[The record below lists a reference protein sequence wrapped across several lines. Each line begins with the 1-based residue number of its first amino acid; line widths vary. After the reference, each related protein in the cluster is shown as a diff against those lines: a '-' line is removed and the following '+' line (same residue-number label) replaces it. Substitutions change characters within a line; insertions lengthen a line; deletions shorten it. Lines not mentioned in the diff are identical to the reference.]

1 MSRINILG
9 TGCAMVTNC
18 FNTCFTISNND
29 GEHFL
34 IDTGG
39 GNTILNNLKAMNI
52 SVLNIRS
59 LFVSHTHND
68 HITGISWII
77 RSIAVQMNKGNYQG
91 IFTIYGEKSVIEA
104 CRTICTLTLGNKF
117 TKHFDERIKFFP
129 VEDNMT
135 LNILN
140 NEVTFFDIHST
151 KCLQYGFKLITEDN
165 VSLCFLGDEPYREIL
180 KQYAEN
186 CDFLMHEA
194 FCLYEEREIFSP
206 YEKHHSTVKECSEN
220 AEMLNAKNLIIIH
233 TMDNDVA
240 NRKTY
245 YCAEADYFC
254 KCNVIMPDDMEVIGL
269 THNDNE

>member
-91 IFTIYGEKSVIEA
+91 IFTIYGEK
-104 CRTICTLTLGNKF
+104 
-117 TKHFDERIKFFP
+117 
-129 VEDNMT
+129 
-135 LNILN
+135 
-140 NEVTFFDIHST
+140 
-151 KCLQYGFKLITEDN
+151 
-165 VSLCFLGDEPYREIL
+165 
-180 KQYAEN
+180 
-186 CDFLMHEA
+186 
-194 FCLYEEREIFSP
+194 
-206 YEKHHSTVKECSEN
+206 
-220 AEMLNAKNLIIIH
+220 
-233 TMDNDVA
+233 
-240 NRKTY
+240 
-245 YCAEADYFC
+245 
-254 KCNVIMPDDMEVIGL
+254 
-269 THNDNE
+269 